1 MNRTFAVRKECMKK
15 SSSCS
20 FGQMTSSVTC
30 GSVVVTTVIKISTR
44 MTAVRILMNMAMRK
58 ILKKNLLLG
67 ERLEKVQPQGG
78 VPIVRRTLGT
88 LVVFCLLIFEKPW
101 MQGKGLNLVGL
112 I

>member
-1 MNRTFAVRKECMKK
+1 MHEEEQLLQLRTDDLF
-15 SSSCS
+15 SHLWISCCDN
-20 FGQMTSSVTC
+20 GDKDLDKDDC
-30 GSVVVTTVIKISTR
+30 GENLDEYGDEENTE
-44 MTAVRILMNMAMRK
+44 
-58 ILKKNLLLG
+58 KNLLLG

-78 VPIVRRTLGT
+78 VPIVRRTLGA

>member
-1 MNRTFAVRKECMKK
+1 
-15 SSSCS
+15 
-20 FGQMTSSVTC
+20 
-30 GSVVVTTVIKISTR
+30 

-58 ILKKNLLLG
+58 MLKNLLLG

-78 VPIVRRTLGT
+78 VPIVRRTLGA